1 VEEVREP
8 PVPAPSESNSEEDSA
23 LYSLVTDQ
31 VFLCEPYVVWERFED
46 VDGGWSTF
54 VDSDFVRSSPA
65 GGDFAGQTA
74 EEALRVAEA
83 AACPQPVFDSN
94 EFVFLCSLRFPQL
107 IIYLCTPWILSLALA
122 QQLQAEEEHLARQEH
137 AAYLREEERRRLVAM
152 QQPRP
157 PVKKEKKKGDC
168 IIM

>member
-1 VEEVREP
+1 MEEFCDT
-8 PVPAPSESNSEEDSA
+8 PAPAPLESSPNEDSA

-31 VFLCEPYVVWERFED
+31 VFLCEPYVIWERFED

-74 EEALRVAEA
+74 EEALRAAEA
-83 AACPQPVFDSN
+83 EANPQPICDSN
-94 EFVFLCSLRFPQL
+94 EFVFFSSVSQISWTNYTLLGLF
-107 IIYLCTPWILSLALA
+107 SLALA
-122 QQLQAEEEHLARQEH
+122 QQLQAEEEYLARQQH
-137 AAYLREEERRRLVAM
+137 AAYLREEERRRLAAM
-152 QQPRP
+152 QQPPP
-157 PVKKEKKKGDC
+157 PVKKEKKKKGDC